1 MNLLYC
7 IPALYNA
14 GGMERVLTEKVNYLI
29 NIPNYKI
36 TIITTDQGSKPIRF
50 ELDGRIKIVHLDLD
64 FDGHFSENL
73 LIKYYLHKKKLNL
86 YKLNLVNLIKE
97 SNIDICISLCGK
109 EIEFLYNLP
118 VKCKKIAE
126 IHFAMNIRKQFIT
139 ARHKGFLWELLGEFR
154 TFQLKK
160 SVKKLD
166 KLVVL
171 TLDDKKQWEKTHSN
185 VVKISN
191 SNHLN
196 NNFFS
201 NLKSKKVISVGK
213 LDPQKGYDILIDS
226 WKLVNLKHPDW
237 ELDIFGVGEQQIMLE
252 NKIVEY
258 NLLKTVNLKGST
270 NDVASQY
277 LNSSI
282 YVMSSRYEGFGMVLI
297 EAMSCGLPVISF
309 DCEFGPREIIT
320 EGVDGFLVEPCN
332 SNELA
337 EKIIFLIENNSILQ
351 EMGKNGIESVKRF
364 SKPKIMNEWM
374 DLFTSL
380 NHLN

>member
-73 LIKYYLHKKKLNL
+73 LKKYYLHKKKLNL

-97 SNIDICISLCGK
+97 LNIDICISLCGK

-126 IHFAMNIRKQFIT
+126 IHFAMNIRKQFIM
-139 ARHKGFLWELLGEFR
+139 ARHKGFFWDFFGELR
-154 TFQLKK
+154 TLQLIRA
-160 SVKKLD
+160 VKKLD

-171 TLDDKKQWEKTHSN
+171 TLDDKKQWNK
-185 VVKISN
+185 V
-191 SNHLN
+191 LN
-196 NNFFS
+196 NVIQIPNPNPLENTLFS
-201 NLKSKKVISVGK
+201 SLKYKKVLSIGK
-213 LDPQKGYDILIDS
+213 LDPQKGYDMLLDS
-226 WKLVNLKHPDW
+226 WSIVNDKHPDW
-237 ELDIFGVGEQQIMLE
+237 ELNIFGHGEWEEILS
-252 NKIVEY
+252 NKIKQL
-258 NLLKTVNLKGST
+258 NLVGKVNLKGLT
-270 NDVASQY
+270 NDVITQY

-282 YVMSSRYEGFGMVLI
+282 YVMSSRFEGLPMVLI
-297 EAMSCGLPVISF
+297 EAMSCGLPIVSF
-309 DCEFGPREIIT
+309 DCEYGPREVIDDF
-320 EGVDGFLVEPCN
+320 VDGILVEPN
-332 SNELA
+332 NVKKLA
-337 EKIIFLIENNSILQ
+337 ENINYLIENQNVRL
-351 EMGKNGIESVKRF
+351 EMGLNARESVKRF
-364 SKPKIMNEWM
+364 SKPKIMNEWII
-374 DLFTSL
+374 LFTSL
-380 NHLN
+380 QKSN